1 MKNLHSKIDPGVKAA
16 IASAIEQ
23 YRQLGQS
30 ISITQ
35 DEKIV
40 TLTADQISA
49 ILNQQNRREGDRFR
63 KVSKCNFL
71 YSQLCPSTEVCWD
84 S

>member
-1 MKNLHSKIDPGVKAA
+1 MKNLHSKINPGVKAA

-23 YRQLGQS
+23 HRQLGES
-30 ISITQ
+30 ISIIQ

-49 ILNQQNRREGDRFR
+49 IPNQQNNLNQC
-63 KVSKCNFL
+63 S
-71 YSQLCPSTEVCWD
+71 
-84 S
+84 